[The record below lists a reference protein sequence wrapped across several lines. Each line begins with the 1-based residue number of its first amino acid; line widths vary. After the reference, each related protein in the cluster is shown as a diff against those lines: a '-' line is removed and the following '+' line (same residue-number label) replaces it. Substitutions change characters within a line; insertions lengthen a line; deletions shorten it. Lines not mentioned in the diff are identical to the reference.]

1 MSHPLGQE
9 ERFQRLEGIFVRQVI
24 EVDLNGSS
32 EQIFSALSDLANYK
46 NWLGFIDTIDTVDAD
61 GGSACWI
68 VTLRAQVGPFARLK
82 KLRMVRVEEDFP
94 ELIRFS
100 RKETDSKDHSDWDLH
115 VTINEKESM
124 GCSVQM
130 VVSYSGGFWSVPLQA
145 VFTSHVETAKV
156 RLREMFSSNDD
167 SSES

>member
-1 MSHPLGQE
+1 M
-9 ERFQRLEGIFVRQVI
+9 RQVI

-32 EQIFSALSDLANYK
+32 EQIYIALADLANYK
-46 NWLGFIDTIDTVDAD
+46 NWLGFIDDIDTVDIDA
-61 GGSACWI
+61 GNTCWI
-68 VTLRAQVGPFARLK
+68 VTLRAQIGPFARLK

-94 ELIRFS
+94 KSIRFS

-115 VTINEKESM
+115 VTISEKGDM

-156 RLREMFSSNDD
+156 RLRKMFSSNGN

>member
-61 GGSACWI
+61 GSGACWI

-82 KLRMVRVEEDFP
+82 KLRMVRAEEDFP
-94 ELIRFS
+94 ESIQFS
-100 RKETDSKDHSDWDLH
+100 RRETDSKDHSDWDLH

-130 VVSYSGGFWSVPLQA
+130 VVSYSGRFWSVPLQA

-156 RLREMFSSNDD
+156 RLREMFPSNDD

>member
-1 MSHPLGQE
+1 MSHPLRQE

-32 EQIFSALSDLANYK
+32 EQIYIALSDLANYK

-115 VTINEKESM
+115 VTINEKDGV

-130 VVSYSGGFWSVPLQA
+130 GVSYSGRFWSVPLQA

-156 RLREMFSSNDD
+156 RLQETFASNDD

>member
-1 MSHPLGQE
+1 M
-9 ERFQRLEGIFVRQVI
+9 RQVI
-24 EVDLNGSS
+24 EVDLNGSA
-32 EQIFSALSDLANYK
+32 EQIFSALSDLAYYK

-61 GGSACWI
+61 GGDACWI

-94 ELIRFS
+94 KLIRFS

-115 VTINEKESM
+115 VTISEKGDI

-156 RLREMFSSNDD
+156 RLREMFPSNDD

>member
-115 VTINEKESM
+115 VTINEKEGV

-130 VVSYSGGFWSVPLQA
+130 VVSYSGRFWSVPLQA

-156 RLREMFSSNDD
+156 RLQETFSSDGG
-167 SSES
+167 SSIS

>member
-46 NWLGFIDTIDTVDAD
+46 NWLGFIDTIDTVDAA
-61 GGSACWI
+61 GGGACWI

-124 GCSVQM
+124 GLS
-130 VVSYSGGFWSVPLQA
+130 LI
-145 VFTSHVETAKV
+145 HI
-156 RLREMFSSNDD
+156 
-167 SSES
+167 

>member
-1 MSHPLGQE
+1 
-9 ERFQRLEGIFVRQVI
+9 VRQVI

-32 EQIFSALSDLANYK
+32 EQIYIALADLANYK
-46 NWLGFIDTIDTVDAD
+46 NWLGFIDDIDTVDIDA
-61 GGSACWI
+61 GNTCWI
-68 VTLRAQVGPFARLK
+68 VTLRAQIGPFARLK

-94 ELIRFS
+94 KSIRFS

-115 VTINEKESM
+115 VTISEKGDM

-156 RLREMFSSNDD
+156 RLRKMFSSNGN

>member
-32 EQIFSALSDLANYK
+32 EQIFSALADLANYK

-61 GGSACWI
+61 RGGACWI

-82 KLRMVRVEEDFP
+82 KLRMVRVEDNFP
-94 ELIRFS
+94 GLIRFS

-156 RLREMFSSNDD
+156 RLQKTFSSNDD

>member
-1 MSHPLGQE
+1 MG
-9 ERFQRLEGIFVRQVI
+9 RLSRSSVLSLTLQTIRTGL
-24 EVDLNGSS
+24 DLSTPS
-32 EQIFSALSDLANYK
+32 TPSTRWTL
-46 NWLGFIDTIDTVDAD
+46 T
-61 GGSACWI
+61 GGGACWI

-156 RLREMFSSNDD
+156 RLQETFASNDD

>member
-1 MSHPLGQE
+1 MSHPLGHE
-9 ERFQRLEGIFVRQVI
+9 ERFQRLKGIFVRQVI
-24 EVDLNGSS
+24 EVDLDGSP
-32 EQIFSALSDLANYK
+32 EQIFATLADLANYQ
-46 NWLGFIDTIDTVDAD
+46 NWLGFIDTVDTD
-61 GGSACWI
+61 GGDTFWI

-115 VTINEKESM
+115 VTINEKESV

-156 RLREMFSSNDD
+156 RLQETFASNDD

>member
-115 VTINEKESM
+115 VTINEKEGV

-130 VVSYSGGFWSVPLQA
+130 GVSYSGRFWSVPLQA

-156 RLREMFSSNDD
+156 RLQETFSSDGG
-167 SSES
+167 SSIS

>member
-32 EQIFSALSDLANYK
+32 EQIFSALADLANYK
-46 NWLGFIDTIDTVDAD
+46 NWLGFIDTVDIDTGDT
-61 GGSACWI
+61 CWI

-94 ELIRFS
+94 KLIRFS

-115 VTINEKESM
+115 VTISEKGDM

-156 RLREMFSSNDD
+156 RLQETFASNDD
-167 SSES
+167 SSKS

>member
-46 NWLGFIDTIDTVDAD
+46 NWLGFIDTVDIDTGDT
-61 GGSACWI
+61 CWI

-82 KLRMVRVEEDFP
+82 KLRMVRVEELVP

-100 RKETDSKDHSDWDLH
+100 RREIDSKDHSDWDLY
-115 VTINEKESM
+115 VTINEKEGV

-130 VVSYSGGFWSVPLQA
+130 VVSYSGRFWSVPLQA

-156 RLREMFSSNDD
+156 RLQETFSSDGG
-167 SSES
+167 SSIS

>member
-1 MSHPLGQE
+1 M
-9 ERFQRLEGIFVRQVI
+9 RQVI

-32 EQIFSALSDLANYK
+32 EQIYIALADLANYK
-46 NWLGFIDTIDTVDAD
+46 NWLGFIDTVDIDTGDT
-61 GGSACWI
+61 CWI

-94 ELIRFS
+94 KLIRFS

-115 VTINEKESM
+115 VTISEKGDM

-156 RLREMFSSNDD
+156 RLREMFPSNDD
-167 SSES
+167 SSAS

>member
-46 NWLGFIDTIDTVDAD
+46 NWLGFIDTIDTVDAA
-61 GGSACWI
+61 GGGACWI

-115 VTINEKESM
+115 VTINENE
-124 GCSVQM
+124 GVGGSVQM
-130 VVSYSGGFWSVPLQA
+130 VVSYSGRFWSVPLQA

-156 RLREMFSSNDD
+156 RLQETFSSDGG
-167 SSES
+167 SSIS

>member
-1 MSHPLGQE
+1 M
-9 ERFQRLEGIFVRQVI
+9 RQVI

-32 EQIFSALSDLANYK
+32 EQIYIALADLANYK

-61 GGSACWI
+61 GGGACWI

-115 VTINEKESM
+115 VTISEKGDM

-156 RLREMFSSNDD
+156 RLRKMFSSNGN

>member
-1 MSHPLGQE
+1 MSHPLGHE

-32 EQIFSALSDLANYK
+32 EQIYIALADLANYQ
-46 NWLGFIDTIDTVDAD
+46 NWLGFIDTVDTD
-61 GGSACWI
+61 GGDTSWI

-115 VTINEKESM
+115 VTISEKGDM

-156 RLREMFSSNDD
+156 RLREMFPSNDD